1 MRSRNVELAVGLFM
15 MAGFIAFVYLA
26 MRVSGLAFDGGQ
38 EGYRVYARF
47 ENVGSLK
54 PRSKVTL
61 AGVEVGRV
69 IKVSL
74 DSEDFVAVVEIEINA
89 DVDNLSLD
97 SSASI
102 MTSGVLGEQ
111 YVALE
116 VGAEEAYLAAGDEIE
131 DTYSALVLEELVGKL
146 LFNFK

>member
-1 MRSRNVELAVGLFM
+1 
-15 MAGFIAFVYLA
+15 
-26 MRVSGLAFDGGQ
+26 
-38 EGYRVYARF
+38 
-47 ENVGSLK
+47 
-54 PRSKVTL
+54 
-61 AGVEVGRV
+61 V